1 MLIRN
6 WKVWNYNCFRLNG
19 CKLFIILLKTCC
31 SNTKTFNHLFY
42 CIWLRFESLFS
53 IKLWLLFYCVVH
65 YVLKCLIRNHF
76 LLRVIPNTSVNYERL
91 LFYRNYDEMQYPSPA
106 AGSTDG
112 FVLRGPVL
120 RWQLVRDDGLLHTAA
135 ALHRKQRLQNLPHL
149 LRGKGSLFCN
159 SCCSQPSEAAPSGW
173 WNGPFVLTKNVY
185 SCIYQSSH
193 EPQKLTASLLLLFY
207 QKQVP
212 EFQKLKTQVS

>member
-1 MLIRN
+1 MQGGQR
-6 WKVWNYNCFRLNG
+6 
-19 CKLFIILLKTCC
+19 FIILLKTCC
-31 SNTKTFNHLFY
+31 STTITSNHLFY
-42 CIWLRFESLFS
+42 CIWLMLESL
-53 IKLWLLFYCVVH
+53 LNYCVVH

-76 LLRVIPNTSVNYERL
+76 FLRVIPKTSVNYERL
-91 LFYRNYDEMQYPSPA
+91 LFSRNYDEMQYPSPA

-112 FVLRGPVL
+112 SVLRGPVL

-173 WNGPFVLTKNVY
+173 WKCPFVLIQERV
-185 SCIYQSSH
+185 
-193 EPQKLTASLLLLFY
+193 
-207 QKQVP
+207 
-212 EFQKLKTQVS
+212 